1 MPLFR
6 YITIDRAGNE
16 VEETIEAADE
26 RAAAAAL
33 RAQKKVVTSLK
44 EARPIPEKSAYD
56 LSFLDYLSFITTTDI
71 AFFFRQLS
79 SLITSGVT
87 LMNALFVLE
96 EQEKKT
102 RMRKLIGRI
111 RLDIQGG
118 SSLTTALKKHPGH
131 FDPLIVGMIDAGEA
145 SGMLNVILERIAD
158 YLEQRASFRNEII
171 TGAIYPAIIVIA
183 VVLVISFL
191 AGFVIPKLVPILK
204 MRGTKLPWNTQFLI
218 VSSNWFKAYWIYLF
232 SSIGIVS
239 FLVYISYRSIDSL
252 RYWIDRIKIKL
263 PLIGPVL
270 HYAIIVQFTR
280 NMSTLIESG
289 LSVVESLRIVNGIIS
304 NRAAKKVIETMEN
317 HVLRGESL
325 SSPIKGA
332 SFMFPPMV
340 ATMVAVGEETG
351 RMDSSLEVAANIHE
365 KMLNTYV
372 SRLSAL
378 IEPVLIVILG
388 GIVGFVAWSLISG
401 VLTMYHV

>member
-1 MPLFR
+1 MALFR
-6 YITIDRAGNE
+6 YTTIDLAGNE

-26 RAAAAAL
+26 RAAAAVL
-33 RAQKKVVTSLK
+33 RAQRKFVTSLE
-44 EARPIPEKSAYD
+44 EAMPIPEKSAYD
-56 LSFLDYLSFITTTDI
+56 LSFLDYLSFINTTDI

-111 RLDIQGG
+111 RLEIQGG
-118 SSLTTALKKHPGH
+118 SSFTTALKKHPGH
-131 FDPLIVGMIDAGEA
+131 FDPLITGMVDAGEA

-158 YLEQRASFRNEII
+158 YLEQRAAFRNEII
-171 TGAIYPAIIVIA
+171 TGAIYPTIIVIA

-304 NRAAKKVIETMEN
+304 NRAAKKVMETMEN

-378 IEPVLIVILG
+378 IEPILIIILG